1 MNEQLIRKRLEED
14 GASIVGFCKLPYAP
28 IKELPT
34 HIYAISICYKL
45 SDSVLKTITNRP
57 SIAYFHHYRT
67 VNAKLDQLALLAVR
81 IIEDLGFNAFPIA
94 SSQSQPGKENSTFG
108 LFQHKTAARLSG
120 VGYIGKNAMLITKN
134 YGSKV
139 RLVTVLTDMPLQS
152 DMPIIKNGCGSC
164 EVCKTECPAGAIFGK
179 NFEEGMQ
186 RSDFFDAEKCS
197 NHMKTYN
204 DVGRG
209 AVCGICIN
217 RCPKNRLKD

>member
-1 MNEQLIRKRLEED
+1 MNEKLLREKLLAE
-14 GASIVGFCKLPYAP
+14 GATIVGFCKLPYAP

-34 HIYAISICYKL
+34 HVFAISIAYKL
-45 SDSVLKTITNRP
+45 SDSVLKTITDRP

-67 VNAKLDQLALLAVR
+67 VNAKLDQLSLFAMR

-94 SSQSQPGKENSTFG
+94 SSQSKPGKENATFG

-139 RLVTVLTDMPLQS
+139 RLATVLTDMELCR
-152 DMPIIKNGCGSC
+152 DMPVIENGCGDC
-164 EVCKTECPAGAIFGK
+164 EICKNACPAGAIFGK
-179 NFEEGMQ
+179 NFIEGMQ
-186 RSDFFDAEKCS
+186 RGDFFDAEKCS
-197 NHMKTYN
+197 AHMKTYN
-204 DVGRG
+204 DIGRG

-217 RCPKNRLKD
+217 RCPKNKLKV